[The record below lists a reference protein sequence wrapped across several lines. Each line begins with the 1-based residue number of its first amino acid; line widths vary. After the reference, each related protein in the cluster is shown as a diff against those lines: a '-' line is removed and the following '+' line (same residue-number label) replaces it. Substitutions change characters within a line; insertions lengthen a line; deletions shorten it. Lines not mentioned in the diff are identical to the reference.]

1 MIKVLFQGD
10 SITDVGRSRED
21 DTNVGRGYPHLIKAA
36 YNLSDPRKYEF
47 INRGIAG
54 NKSVDIYARIRS
66 DIINLAPDFM
76 SILFGVNDVSHE
88 IFRRNGVEAEKYEMI
103 YSMLIEEV
111 TKALPHIKILIME
124 PFLLPASAT
133 VGKLDDGR
141 DIYPL
146 YRAEVEKRA
155 AVAKRV
161 ADKYSIDFLPLQN
174 LFDTAALET
183 APEYWLHDGV
193 HPSEAGHALI
203 AAEWT
208 KAFKAI
214 AKKHFN

>member
-1 MIKVLFQGD
+1 MIRILFQGD

-21 DTNVGRGYPHLIKAA
+21 NANVGRGYPHLIKAA
-36 YNLSDPRKYEF
+36 FNLNEPNKYEF

-54 NKSVDIYARIRS
+54 NRSVDIYARIKS

-76 SILFGVNDVSHE
+76 SVLFGVNDVSHE
-88 IFRRNGVEAEKYEMI
+88 IFRQNGVSEAKFEAI

-111 TKALPHIKILIME
+111 RAALPNIKLLIME

-133 VGKLDDGR
+133 VGVLADGSET
-141 DIYPL
+141 YPF

-155 AVAKRV
+155 AAARRV
-161 ADKYSIDFLPLQN
+161 AEKYSVEFLPLQK
-174 LFDTAALET
+174 LFDEAAEKT
-183 APEYWLHDGV
+183 SPEYWLKDGV

-203 AAEWT
+203 AEEWK
-208 KAFKAI
+208 KAFERI
-214 AKKHFN
+214 MNG